1 MPPRLTGEVVPPA
14 PPDGKSGGPHRPAA
28 RGALSLRLPS
38 ADQGRLQNLGPQHRL
53 RQCGQLEPEPDP
65 LRRRHRGV
73 PGGQDGVSPGAR
85 RSQRLEHEVHSRR
98 GPGWLSG
105 VPRRPPALSRA
116 GRADRAPRGLRHPVG
131 LRLRQRRGAIV
142 SLTHGPAFDLARY
155 RARLLSDFL
164 TLPQY
169 QALQVA
175 VSKVPRP
182 PQPREAPGEDDTEI
196 QVVLAEP
203 GPETGGAGRLAR
215 ALLADVAE
223 HGRGGPRDLVGD
235 LPGVGRARRGR
246 FAPTGVSSGAR
257 ERLGSCAVP
266 VAIGAAGGGAVA
278 APRGEA
284 QVEEARGDALGLPQP
299 GVRRVRLRAAAPR
312 TCTHGRRERQPEL
325 LRQPAVQCDRDG
337 RLRGR
342 AACPALAPPAPLA
355 RAGHSLGRQ

>member
-1 MPPRLTGEVVPPA
+1 MVSVLVR
-14 PPDGKSGGPHRPAA
+14 GGH
-28 RGALSLRLPS
+28 S
-38 ADQGRLQNLGPQHRL
+38 
-53 RQCGQLEPEPDP
+53 
-65 LRRRHRGV
+65 
-73 PGGQDGVSPGAR
+73 VSNMKFTRDEDLAGFLA
-85 RSQRLEHEVHSRR
+85 
-98 GPGWLSG
+98 
-105 VPRRPPALSRA
+105 SRA
-116 GRADRAPRGLRHPVG
+116 GRLRFHGPGALTVRPEACATPSG
-131 LRLRQRRGAIV
+131 CVCGNAEVQPWVCAALLRPSGGHCPQAACRDALRPEGQCCALCGAIV